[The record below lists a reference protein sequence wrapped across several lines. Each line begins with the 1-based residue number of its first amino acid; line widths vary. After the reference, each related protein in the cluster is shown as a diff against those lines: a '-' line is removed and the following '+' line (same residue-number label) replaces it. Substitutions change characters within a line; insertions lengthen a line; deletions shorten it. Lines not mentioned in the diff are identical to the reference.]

1 MAPDT
6 TKSHRLGGWLL
17 YLAGLAVVVAA
28 ALVLIR
34 LLKSRKANVLAEVQT
49 RTEVVKAGPRVQVYT
64 VAPARPVRT
73 IMLLGEAVPYQEVT
87 LYAKVSGYLREIRVD
102 KGDKVEGNQVVAV
115 IESPETDQQ
124 YAAAV
129 ADAKNKRLN
138 AERASKLVKRDM
150 IAQQDADQAQTDAQV
165 AEANVKALAT
175 IKSYEILRAPFAGT
189 VTARYADPGALL
201 QNAANA
207 QTSALPLVRVSQTD
221 QLRLYV
227 YPDQHD
233 ATFVHVGDPA
243 EISMTERPGV
253 KLAAKVTRLTG
264 ELDPKTR
271 TLLTEIDFDNR
282 RGVIVPGSFVQI
294 SLRVRAPGYPE
305 IPSDALVMR
314 GDKPFVAVVTPANTV
329 TFRPIV
335 PSGDDGQH
343 VRILSGLKPGER
355 VALHLGESVAE
366 GEKVQPA
373 DIQ

>member
-1 MAPDT
+1 MATET
-6 TKSHRLGGWLL
+6 TKPHRLGGWLL
-17 YLAGLAVVVAA
+17 YLAGLAVLVAA
-28 ALVLIR
+28 GLILNR
-34 LLKSRKANVLAEVQT
+34 LLKSQKARVLAEVKT
-49 RTEVVKAGPRVQVYT
+49 RTEVVTAGPRVQVYT
-64 VAPARPVRT
+64 VAPARPERT
-73 IMLLGEAVPYQEVT
+73 INLLGEAVPYQEVT
-87 LYAKVSGYLREIRVD
+87 LYAKVSGYLREIHVD
-102 KGDKVEGNQVVAV
+102 KGDKVEVNQVVAV

-138 AERASKLVKRDM
+138 AERAQKLVKRDM
-150 IAQQDADQAQTDAQV
+150 IAQQDADQAETDAEV
-165 AEANVKALAT
+165 AEANVKALST
-175 IKSYEILRAPFAGT
+175 IKSYETLRAPFSGT

-221 QLRLYV
+221 RLRVYV

-233 ATFVHVGDPA
+233 ATFVHVGDRA
-243 EISMTERPGV
+243 EISMTERPGL
-253 KLAAKVTRLTG
+253 KLAASVTRLSG
-264 ELDPKTR
+264 ELDSKTR

-282 RGVIVPGSFVQI
+282 HGVIVPGSFVQVA
-294 SLRVRAPGYPE
+294 LRVRAPAYLE
-305 IPSDALVMR
+305 IPSNALVMR
-314 GDKPFVAVVTPANTV
+314 GAKPFVAVVTPAGTV

-343 VRILSGLKPGER
+343 VRVLSGLKAGER